1 MPAAVD
7 APRILLDDCWNRIGV
22 QGDQSCPRLGQHG
35 HCRHC
40 EVYAEAAASL
50 RGQALSAGAR
60 EGWAQE
66 HARVPSAR
74 AASTQA
80 ALVFRLGREWLALP
94 AGLLVGAAESARPHR
109 IPHRNAPMLLGL
121 VNVRGR
127 LYPSVSL
134 AVALGITLEAPRPS
148 GPVGGE
154 RRAFARLL
162 LVSLGRHT
170 YALPV
175 DEVRGLQRYAVTDLQ
190 TAPTTVL
197 QPFLQGVL
205 ALDSLQVGLLATLP
219 LERLLAEC
227 LR

>member
-7 APRILLDDCWNRIGV
+7 LPQVVLDDCWNRIGV
-22 QGDQSCPRLGQHG
+22 QGDQSCPRLCQHG

-40 EVYAEAAASL
+40 EVYAEAAATL
-50 RGQALSAGAR
+50 RGQPLSAGVR
-60 EGWAQE
+60 QDWAQA
-66 HARVPSAR
+66 HARVPSAQ
-74 AASTQA
+74 ANNTQA
-80 ALVFRLGREWLALP
+80 ALVLRLGCEWLALP
-94 AGLLVGAAESARPHR
+94 SGMLVGAAESARPHR

-127 LYPSVSL
+127 LYPCVSL
-134 AVALGITLEAPRPS
+134 AVALGIDQEAPRTS
-148 GPVGGE
+148 GSVGE
-154 RRAFARLL
+154 RRTFPRLL
-162 LVSLGRHT
+162 LVSLGPQT

-175 DEVRGLQRYAVTDLQ
+175 DEVRGLQRYAATDLQ
-190 TAPTTVL
+190 AAPTTVL

-205 ALDSLQVGLLATLP
+205 ALDSLQVGLLATPP